1 MSPELSEI
9 PLDALYD
16 LTRPTSVALSPDGD
30 RVAFTTTEYAPDEDE
45 QLSSLFVAP
54 TDGSRDPHRL
64 TRTPGASAPAWSPD
78 GDRLAFLAARD
89 EDPGRRVGRQDD
101 EDEEAAST
109 DADGEQADE
118 DEDDADSSGS
128 NGANGDEPKSQVWL
142 FDLALGGDARQVTDR
157 EHGVSEF
164 DWAPDGDR
172 VVVAARDP
180 TDEEQEYL
188 DEREDGGP
196 IVTERLQ
203 HKVNG
208 KGWLDSVTSY
218 LFVVDVETGEERRLD
233 DAHSSGAPNAFS
245 GLQPRWGP
253 DDRIAF
259 VSTRTERPDD
269 TFVADLYTVDP
280 DGQELRKLTDSDL
293 MLYTPRWSPE
303 GDRLAFVGQD
313 PANWYLPSQ
322 VFVYEDGEYE
332 SLTADL
338 DRTLAWG
345 GTPQWADDETLFTV
359 VADEA
364 RSRLVRIPLDGDE
377 ETERTFEAQ
386 GTDRAIQSFEVAGD
400 TAALVFSHPEAGVDL
415 FSVAV
420 SDLAAAE
427 EPESLTRLS
436 ALNADLVDEYAFP
449 ACRRFSY
456 ESDGWDVD
464 GLLYHPP
471 DFDPED
477 PDGQRPLVVAI
488 HGGPI
493 SYDEPEFYF
502 AHAVL
507 ASRGYL
513 VFRPNYRGGS
523 SYGRAFTE
531 ELYGQW
537 GTVEVEDIVAG
548 VENVVE
554 RGWADPE
561 RVFGYGFSYGGIAQG
576 YLVTQTDVLTAAVPE
591 HGLYDIRSAFG
602 TDDTHIGM
610 EHEFGLPWEDGETF
624 EAASSITDVGNLDT
638 PLLVM
643 AGGQDW
649 RCPPSQSEQLY
660 VSAKKQGVDA
670 KLVVYPDEHHNIGE
684 PDRAIHRLEEILGWY
699 ERHDPVES
707 GSGEGSDSNE

>member
-1 MSPELSEI
+1 MSSDSPEL

-16 LTRPTSVALSPDGD
+16 LTRPTSIALSPDGD

-45 QLSSLFVAP
+45 QVAALFVAP

-64 TRTPGASAPAWSPD
+64 TRTAGASAPAWSPD
-78 GDRLAFLAARD
+78 GERLAFLAARE
-89 EDPGRRVGRQDD
+89 EDPERRVGRQ
-101 EDEEAAST
+101 ES
-109 DADGEQADE
+109 
-118 DEDDADSSGS
+118 DEDDEETSSDEGDEDDGDDAES
-128 NGANGDEPKSQVWL
+128 PDGGNGANGDEPKSQVWL
-142 FDLALGGDARQVTDR
+142 FNLALGGDARQVTDR
-157 EHGVSEF
+157 EQGVSEF
-164 DWAPDGDR
+164 DWAPDGER
-172 VVVAARDP
+172 LVVAARDP
-180 TDEEQEYL
+180 TEEEQEYL

-208 KGWLDSVTSY
+208 KGWLDSVTTY
-218 LFVVDVETGEERRLD
+218 LFVVDAETGEETRLD
-233 DAHSSGAPNAFS
+233 DAHSSGTSNAFS

-259 VSTRTERPDD
+259 VSTRTENPDD
-269 TFVADLYTVDP
+269 TFVADLYTIRP
-280 DGQELRKLTDSDL
+280 DGDDLRKLTDSDL
-293 MLYTPRWSPE
+293 MLYTPRWSPK

-313 PANWYLPSQ
+313 PENWYLPSQ

-332 SLTADL
+332 SLTADV

-345 GTPQWADDETLFTV
+345 GTPQWVDDETLCTV

-364 RSRLVRIPLDGDE
+364 RSRLLRIPLDG

-386 GTDRAIQSFEVAGD
+386 GTDRAIQAFEVAGD
-400 TAALVFSHPEAGVDL
+400 TAAFVFSHPEEGVDL
-415 FSVAV
+415 FAVDVA
-420 SDLAAAE
+420 DLDAGADDD
-427 EPESLTRLS
+427 PESLRRLS
-436 ALNADLVDEYAFP
+436 TLNADLLDEYEFP

-456 ESDGWDVD
+456 ESDDWEID
-464 GLLYHPP
+464 GLLYHPA
-471 DFDPED
+471 DFDPDD
-477 PDGQRPLVVAI
+477 PDEQRPLVVAI

-502 AHAVL
+502 AHAAL

-537 GTVEVEDIVAG
+537 GTVEVDDIVAG
-548 VENVVE
+548 VENVVD

-602 TDDTHIGM
+602 TDDTHVGM

-649 RCPPSQSEQLY
+649 RCPSSQSEQLY

-670 KLVVYPDEHHNIGE
+670 KLVVYPDEHHNIGD

-699 ERHDPVES
+699 ERYDPTVES
-707 GSGEGSDSNE
+707 DD